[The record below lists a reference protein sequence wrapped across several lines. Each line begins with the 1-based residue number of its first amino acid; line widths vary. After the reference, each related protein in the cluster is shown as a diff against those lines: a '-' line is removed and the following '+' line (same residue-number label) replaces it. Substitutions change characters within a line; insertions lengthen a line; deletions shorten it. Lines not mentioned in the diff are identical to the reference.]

1 MSNEENKGI
10 ANAGSQWLE
19 LANEVYRTYVK
30 SLVSGQER
38 AMELSK
44 FLIDQA
50 ETFQNE
56 GKVIVEDYAKQ
67 VQQAQ
72 QLLQSVVQG
81 NLKSSTDLV
90 NQYRQTSETTIAEI
104 NTRLEAL
111 QARITKS
118 VQPNTKD

>member
-1 MSNEENKGI
+1 MSHEENKSI
-10 ANAGSQWLE
+10 ANAGAQWLE

-30 SLVSGQER
+30 SLASGQER

-44 FLIDQA
+44 FLIGQA

-104 NTRLEAL
+104 NARLEAL
-111 QARITKS
+111 QTRITKA
-118 VQPNTKD
+118 VLPNTKD